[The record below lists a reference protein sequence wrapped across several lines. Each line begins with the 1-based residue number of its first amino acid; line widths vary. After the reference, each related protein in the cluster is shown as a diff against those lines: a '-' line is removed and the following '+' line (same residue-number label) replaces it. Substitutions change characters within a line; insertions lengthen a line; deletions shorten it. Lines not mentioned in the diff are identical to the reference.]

1 MKKRILTGITAL
13 SLALVLTGC
22 GSNTD
27 KLTCTQNTE
36 SNGFKSEVKL
46 TYKLKKNKI
55 TNLTE
60 TKKITLDGDMLQYLE
75 ENKTSAQNIVDS
87 YANVAGIKATTESTD
102 NSVTVTTEYD
112 ADTMDS
118 TYKDAVNMNESY
130 ESLKE
135 IKANEGYSCK

>member
-27 KLTCTQNTE
+27 KLTCTQSE
-36 SNGFKSEVKL
+36 GSNGFKSEVKQ
-46 TYKLKKNKI
+46 TYKLKDNKV
-55 TNLTE
+55 THLTE
-60 TKKITLDGDMLQYLE
+60 TKKITLDGDMLQYLD
-75 ENKTSAQNIVDS
+75 ENKTSAENIVDS
-87 YANVAGIKATTESTD
+87 YESVNGITATTESTD
-102 NSVTVTTEYD
+102 NSVTVTVEYD
-112 ADTMDS
+112 ASTMDS
-118 TYKDAVNMNESY
+118 SYKDAVNMNESY

>member
-1 MKKRILTGITAL
+1 M
-13 SLALVLTGC
+13 
-22 GSNTD
+22 
-27 KLTCTQNTE
+27 TCTQTTE
-36 SNGFKSEVKL
+36 SNGFKNEVKL
-46 TYKLKKNKI
+46 TYKLSKNKV

-60 TKKITLDGDMLQYLE
+60 TKKITLDGDMLQYLD

-112 ADTMDS
+112 AANMDS